1 MSPTSRDT
9 SSSAIRKPMRAG
21 ASVSSACWNR
31 AVASV
36 RGVAFWAAVLLPLA
50 YVPAAYGAMGLDG
63 WRPLGLIALHAA
75 CAVVGHDHNSA
86 ARDA

>member
-1 MSPTSRDT
+1 MR
-9 SSSAIRKPMRAG
+9 APMRIG

-36 RGVAFWAAVLLPLA
+36 RAVAFWAAILLPLT

-63 WRPLGLIALHAA
+63 WSPLALIALHAA
-75 CAVVGHDHNSA
+75 CAVVGHEHNGGASHG
-86 ARDA
+86 